1 MSFSIT
7 YSYSSCITHF
17 DVVDTL
23 YTLVGSHVLV
33 VSWLYTTFV
42 PRMQALPA
50 IVAFD
55 MWAWSHVLYPEYF
68 GFAISTGLP

>member
-1 MSFSIT
+1 M
-7 YSYSSCITHF
+7 
-17 DVVDTL
+17 
-23 YTLVGSHVLV
+23 LVGSHVLV
-33 VSWLYTTFV
+33 VSWLFTTFV